1 MSKVIKLD
9 AKHAFEYD
17 RNSHLVYHANKG
29 EGLPQHVHEFSHATI
44 CHSGSCI
51 VRKENF
57 EREITN
63 DLQRTYGISYEDK
76 LAMIK
81 QQNFKCAICKSE
93 ISYDNKAAVDHCHT
107 SMKVRGILCRACNTG
122 IGHLQDSVEVL
133 EIAIQYLKKHLL

>member
-1 MSKVIKLD
+1 MKNCIHCQQEKQD
-9 AKHAFEYD
+9 TEFNKD
-17 RNSHLVYHANKG
+17 RRYKD
-29 EGLPQHVHEFSHATI
+29 GLFCYCKKCQTVKR
-44 CHSGSCI
+44 
-51 VRKENF
+51 VQLRKENF

-93 ISYDNKAAVDHCHT
+93 ISYDNKAAIDHCHT